1 MNIPVSRYRPT
12 RALRPSRG
20 LAWLMLALRLAVI
33 SLIAL
38 ISPISVTAAHA
49 EPLGDDPA
57 VAQFAAEVAVRHGFD
72 AEALRRQLAAIEPN
86 ETILQAIRP
95 AMTAERKSWQRYRSR
110 FLTPQ
115 RIAGGARFREQHKAA
130 LERAEAQFG
139 VPPEVVVAI
148 IGVET
153 EYGRNT
159 GRFSALQALATLA
172 FRYPPRADFFREELE
187 QLLLLAREQNRET
200 GEISSSYAGA
210 LGIPQFMPGSVRRY
224 AVDFDADGRIDL
236 TGSADDAVGSV
247 AAFLAAHGWVAG
259 QPVAVPASLGDVSPT
274 PLLEAGI
281 RPSFDKQQLVE
292 LGLPVAQLAD
302 DSRVALIDLVTPDAD
317 TEYWWGYQNFYAITR
332 YNRSNSYAMAVNQ
345 LAEAIAQA
353 PASSSVAPRKKSSKA
368 GSRGKHRR
376 GG

>member
-1 MNIPVSRYRPT
+1 MNIPMSQFRPA
-12 RALRPSRG
+12 RARRPSRG
-20 LAWLMLALRLAVI
+20 FAWLTLALGLAVTP
-33 SLIAL
+33 LTA
-38 ISPISVTAAHA
+38 VTTAYA

-57 VAQFAAEVAVRHGFD
+57 VAQFVAEVAARHGFD
-72 AEALRRQLAAIEPN
+72 AEVLRRQLAAVEPN

-115 RIAGGARFREQHKAA
+115 RIAGGARFREQHQAA
-130 LERAEAQFG
+130 LEQAEAQFG
-139 VPPEVVVAI
+139 VPPAVVVAI

-159 GRFSALQALATLA
+159 GRFSALEALATLA

-187 QLLLLAREQNRET
+187 QLLLLAREQQRDA
-200 GEISSSYAGA
+200 GEIRSSYAGA

-236 TGSADDAVGSV
+236 TASAADAIGSV

-259 QPVAVPASLGDVSPT
+259 QPVAVPAPLGEVSPA

-281 RPSFDKQQLVE
+281 RPSFDKRQLAE
-292 LGLPVAQLAD
+292 LGLPVEPLAD

-317 TEYWWGYQNFYAITR
+317 TEYWWGYENFYAITR

-353 PASSSVAPRKKSSKA
+353 PANSSIAPAKKRSKA
-368 GSRGKHRR
+368 GSRGKRRR